1 MRPDGGARSTEQ
13 RSPAHAWT
21 GVTTGPRSV
30 CEHTSWF
37 VPGRIEVLGKHTDY
51 AGGRSLLAAA
61 DVGITFLARRTDQ
74 PRMRVHSTSV
84 DDDISLPLQPE
95 QRVAR
100 GHWAGYPAA
109 VLSRLTANF
118 PGCVPGADIDID
130 SSLPLAS
137 GMSSSS
143 AMVVGLARCL
153 MDLGGLEDDPRLRAE
168 VNSSEQ
174 LAHYLACVENGMSF
188 GSLAG
193 NRGVGTFGGSEDH
206 TAMLCARP
214 DALVQ
219 YGFSPTRR
227 EAVVPFPRG
236 LTFVV
241 AVSGVLAEKT
251 GAAMELY
258 NRASLATRE
267 IVARWNEATGRQ
279 DAFLAAAVRADDDA
293 PTRLRQLTRD
303 DGYLRGRLEQFI
315 SESEQFVP
323 TAAAALTDGRIAEFG
338 EIVDESQRWSEE
350 GLGNQVPET
359 VHLQRSAR
367 HLGALA
373 ASAFGAGFGG
383 SVWAL
388 VPSDH
393 APDFAYRWLEEYR
406 REYPACAASAQ
417 TITTHPG
424 AAARRLPSPAH

>member
-1 MRPDGGARSTEQ
+1 MTPDEGAARPTGQHSPARSQAGTSAGS
-13 RSPAHAWT
+13 RSA
-21 GVTTGPRSV
+21 R
-30 CEHTSWF
+30 EHVSWF

-61 DVGITFLARRTDQ
+61 DVGITFVARRTDE
-74 PRMRVHSTSV
+74 PRVRVHSTSV
-84 DDDISLPLQPE
+84 DDEISLPLQPE

-109 VLSRLTANF
+109 VISRLTANF
-118 PGCVPGADIDID
+118 PGRVPGADVDID

-153 MDLGGLEDDPRLRAE
+153 MDLGGLEDDPRLRTE
-168 VNSSEQ
+168 VSSSEQ

-188 GSLAG
+188 GSLTG

-219 YGFSPTRR
+219 YAFSPARR
-227 EAVVPFPRG
+227 EAVVPFPRE
-236 LTFVV
+236 LSFVV

-293 PTRLRQLTRD
+293 PARLRQLTRD
-303 DGYLRGRLEQFI
+303 DGYLRGRLEQFM
-315 SESEQFVP
+315 SESERFVP
-323 TAAAALTDGRIAEFG
+323 AAAAALTDGHLAEFG

-367 HLGALA
+367 QLGALA

-393 APDFAYRWLEEYR
+393 AADFSYHWLEEYR
-406 REYPACAASAQ
+406 RAYPTCAAAAQ
-417 TITTHPG
+417 ILTTRPG
-424 AAARRLPSPAH
+424 NAAHRLGE